1 MSTTT
6 DEPTEYVTSDLSVAG
21 FLTAHGRILTRVDG
35 ERGGRRLF
43 VFPASERDLADSYYT
58 GASVPARQFS
68 NALRDLKSIIYN
80 R

>member
-1 MSTTT
+1 MKPAST
-6 DEPTEYVTSDLSVAG
+6 TSDLSIAA
-21 FLTAHGRILTRVDG
+21 FLTAHGRILTRVRG
-35 ERGGRRLF
+35 ERGGRRTF
-43 VFPASERDLADSYYT
+43 VFPASERDLADTYFT